1 MLIIKQC
8 KCFFILFFGITILPS
23 LSYAYPV
30 FAQKSYPS
38 NPREISG
45 KIICANCHLEEKK
58 IKTEIPRTILP
69 DSVFEIAVSIP
80 YDTTITQLAAD
91 GGPTYILVGSVLILP
106 EGFQLAPEN
115 RLIRKQKDY
124 VDNNYIQPYNSEKK
138 NILLAGPIQPD
149 DDDKKTKFIFP
160 ILSPN
165 PTQENQSKFLN
176 YKVSVGLN
184 IGRGQVY
191 PTGEKSNNNVVLSSA
206 TGRVLSVEWELSG
219 GRGSAIGK
227 KVVLGETASGGAEVQ
242 LIPAGLSV
250 AVDKGDFVTLG
261 DPLTLDPNQGGFGQA
276 EVGLVLQSSR
286 RIQAMIVFFFTVTI
300 AQILLVIKKKQFEKV
315 QLSEMNF

>member
-1 MLIIKQC
+1 M
-8 KCFFILFFGITILPS
+8 LFFGITILPS
-23 LSYAYPV
+23 LSHAYPV

-38 NPREISG
+38 GPREISG
-45 KIICANCHLEEKK
+45 KIVCANCHLGERE
-58 IKTEIPRTILP
+58 IETEIPRAVLP
-69 DSVFEIAVSIP
+69 DSVFEVVVSVP
-80 YDTTITQLAAD
+80 YDATVTQLAAD
-91 GGPTYILVGSVLILP
+91 GGSAYILAGSVLVLP
-106 EGFQLAPEN
+106 EGFQLAPED
-115 RLIRKQKDY
+115 RLIRGQKDY
-124 VDNNYIQPYNSEKK
+124 VDNNYIQPYSSEKK

-149 DDDKKTKFIFP
+149 DGDKEAKFVFP

-165 PTQENQSKFLN
+165 PAQGDQSKFLS
-176 YKVSVGLN
+176 YEVFAGLN